1 MLFLS
6 HTGRKKLNC
15 LIQEEGQKFLSKLKL
30 FMEDMV
36 ARNPALAEKDSSFF
50 HEQVSAELE
59 K

>member
-1 MLFLS
+1 
-6 HTGRKKLNC
+6 
-15 LIQEEGQKFLSKLKL
+15 
-30 FMEDMV
+30 MEDMV